1 MPKTERITSD
11 IVISRLPHY
20 LRTLRHLREEQKTI
34 ISKDLANIFGYTAAQ
49 VRKDLSRFGEFGKQ
63 GKGYNID
70 YLIERLEEI
79 LQVNQPWNMILVGF
93 GNVGHGILN
102 YYNTPNTGFNIVSVF
117 DVDPNLIGKEFQG
130 IKVRSMEEAE
140 SFIRANDI
148 KIALLAVP
156 GSEAQNVANH
166 LIDCGVRGILTYAAR
181 SLVVPPEVQ
190 VRYID
195 PISSLQHIAYYLQR

>member
-49 VRKDLSRFGEFGKQ
+49 VRKDLSQFGEFGKQ

-117 DVDPNLIGKEFQG
+117 DIDPNLIGKEFQG

>member
-49 VRKDLSRFGEFGKQ
+49 VRKDLSQFGEFGKQ

-102 YYNTPNTGFNIVSVF
+102 YYNTPNTGFNIVAVF
-117 DVDPNLIGKEFQG
+117 DIDPNLIGKEFQG

-181 SLVVPPEVQ
+181 SLVVPPEIQ

>member
-20 LRTLRHLREEQKTI
+20 LRTLRHLREDQKTI

-49 VRKDLSRFGEFGKQ
+49 VRKDLSQFGEFGKQ

-117 DVDPNLIGKEFQG
+117 DVDPNLIGKEFQD

>member
-49 VRKDLSRFGEFGKQ
+49 VRKDLSQFGEFGKQ

-130 IKVRSMEEAE
+130 IKVRSMEEAG

-166 LIDCGVRGILTYAAR
+166 LIDCGIRGILTYAAR

>member
-1 MPKTERITSD
+1 MPKTERLTSD

-49 VRKDLSRFGEFGKQ
+49 VRKDLSQFGEFGKQ

-79 LQVNQPWNMILVGF
+79 LQVDQPWDMILVGF

-102 YYNTPNTGFNIVSVF
+102 YYNTPNTGFHIVSVF
-117 DVDPNLIGKEFQG
+117 DIDPNLIGKEFHG
-130 IKVRSMEEAE
+130 IRIRSMDEAE
-140 SFIRANDI
+140 SFISANEI
-148 KIALLAVP
+148 RIALLAVP

-181 SLVVPPEVQ
+181 SLVVPPDVQ